1 MVSDGTL
8 ASLPLRLALPSFSY
22 RRVQSD
28 NREFHIIACKEA
40 RWGFIRGSCCSR
52 CKYGIGSYGLRIRR
66 GFSLGSSL
74 CFCFGRSGCQILEPG
89 RRVGLIGRRQGGG
102 IYNWTL
108 ERRIGLIG
116 WWWTEPDCADH
127 ERGNGAS
134 SLHSWVRMNLIGKE
148 MAGLWKKRN
157 AIIQRRDILVLAT
170 RSLCRQLAMGSP
182 ARGDGSDSS
191 TIDVLRMAFG

>member
-1 MVSDGTL
+1 MRKKFELLTGPRGTYL
-8 ASLPLRLALPSFSY
+8 DWPERGIAQDYPFFTGPRPSFSY

-134 SLHSWVRMNLIGKE
+134 SLHS
-148 MAGLWKKRN
+148 
-157 AIIQRRDILVLAT
+157 
-170 RSLCRQLAMGSP
+170 
-182 ARGDGSDSS
+182 
-191 TIDVLRMAFG
+191 F